1 LIGVFSHFRSVLTN
15 GEIRERGRSYNREGS
30 GLKGERE
37 SDGSIRAKKE
47 GNASGAKGPYKRTKL
62 RTGSDAGMRLIKPSN
77 KLPERK
83 AKLYQKAKA
92 ETHSLTRTYG
102 DDWQRWSREAPHRPK
117 ALTG

>member
-1 LIGVFSHFRSVLTN
+1 VLTN

-92 ETHSLTRTYG
+92 ETQTNG
-102 DDWQRWSREAPHRPK
+102 DDWQRWSKEAPRRPK